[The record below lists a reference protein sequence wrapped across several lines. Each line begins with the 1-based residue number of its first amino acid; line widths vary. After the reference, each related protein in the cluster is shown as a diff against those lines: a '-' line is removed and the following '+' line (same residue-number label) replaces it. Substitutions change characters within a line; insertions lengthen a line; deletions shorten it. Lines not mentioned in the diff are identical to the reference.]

1 MGPDGTTS
9 VVGTFGAGGGRRA
22 SGGEWRY
29 TGGMKHVLGGMALFA
44 LVGCVGTRSASQA
57 GAEGRLEIVEMR
69 TSKGTIVL
77 ELDRERA
84 PVTVANFLKYADR
97 GAYDGTIFHR
107 VVENFVIQG
116 GGYTAELVERAK
128 IDQAAGNP
136 DVAIV
141 NEWRNGLK
149 NERGTIGMAREAQ
162 ADTATREFYINVQ
175 DNPRLDTPRAQTG
188 DAGYAVFG
196 RVVRGMEV
204 VDAIRKVATAPRPT
218 AGVTDGSLN
227 NVPTEAIVILSV
239 KRGGTVGVGSSSSG
253 R

>member
-1 MGPDGTTS
+1 ML
-9 VVGTFGAGGGRRA
+9 A
-22 SGGEWRY
+22 W
-29 TGGMKHVLGGMALFA
+29 MALFA
-44 LVGCVGTRSASQA
+44 LVGCVGTRWASLS
-57 GAEGRLEIVEMR
+57 GAEGRREIVEMR

-116 GGYTAELVERAK
+116 GGYTAEMVERAK
-128 IDQAAGNP
+128 QDKEAGRL

-149 NERGTIGMAREAQ
+149 NERGTIAMAREEQ

-175 DNPRLDTPRAQTG
+175 DNPKLDTPRAQTG
-188 DAGYAVFG
+188 HAGYAVFG
-196 RVVRGMEV
+196 RVVRGLEV
-204 VDAIRKVATAPRPT
+204 VDAIRGVATAPRPS
-218 AGVTDGSLN
+218 AEVSDGSLN
-227 NVPTEAIVILSV
+227 HVPTEAIVILSV
-239 KRGGTVGVGSSSSG
+239 KRGGAVGVGSSSSG